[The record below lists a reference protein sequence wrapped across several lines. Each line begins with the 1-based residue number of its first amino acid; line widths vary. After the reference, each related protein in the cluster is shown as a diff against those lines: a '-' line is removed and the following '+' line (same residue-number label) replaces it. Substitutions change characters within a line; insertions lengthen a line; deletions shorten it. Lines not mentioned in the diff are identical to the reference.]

1 MVDTWNRVYGPRGF
15 LQWQYAVPDSATE
28 LVRHTV
34 ERLSGSGMSSFLAV
48 LKRFGPGNESP
59 LSFPTSGWTLALD
72 IPVLPD
78 LARLLDELDEQ
89 VVAAGGRIYLAKDS
103 RVRPELVP
111 AMYPRLSE
119 WRRVRDK
126 MDPEGR
132 FRSDLSRRLDL
143 V

>member
-1 MVDTWNRVYGPRGF
+1 M
-15 LQWQYAVPDSATE
+15 
-28 LVRHTV
+28 
-34 ERLSGSGMSSFLAV
+34 
-48 LKRFGPGNESP
+48 
-59 LSFPTSGWTLALD
+59 
-72 IPVLPD
+72 
-78 LARLLDELDEQ
+78 
-89 VVAAGGRIYLAKDS
+89 AAGGRIYLAKDS

>member
-1 MVDTWNRVYGPRGF
+1 MAPR
-15 LQWQYAVPDSATE
+15 
-28 LVRHTV
+28 RH
-34 ERLSGSGMSSFLAV
+34 RASFA
-48 LKRFGPGNESP
+48 EAD
-59 LSFPTSGWTLALD
+59 LALEQT
-72 IPVLPD
+72 
-78 LARLLDELDEQ
+78 LDELDEQ

-103 RVRPELVP
+103 RVRPDLVP

>member
-1 MVDTWNRVYGPRGF
+1 MSLSWTVFISPAQATVSAAVGRG
-15 LQWQYAVPDSATE
+15 AA
-28 LVRHTV
+28 
-34 ERLSGSGMSSFLAV
+34 GLAADGEAGDG
-48 LKRFGPGNESP
+48 KEDGDAGGAGAPEGE
-59 LSFPTSGWTLALD
+59 
-72 IPVLPD
+72 
-78 LARLLDELDEQ
+78 

-103 RVRPELVP
+103 RVRPDLVP